1 MTCLRILLPAPQVPA
16 SQMKTPTFEQSTW
29 ANARS
34 TRVIFQLCF
43 SDSVYSRW
51 QVVHCLLFGLLLAQK
66 ESYSTGMVPVLSM
79 LRKKRGWWAK
89 VRLLCLCLMRSLRRV
104 LLEVLHARLRVP
116 ERLAHI
122 SRREAWPHQCSLQ
135 PAVLN
140 VLPPEPSATMCQQ
153 HRHLPLT
160 VLFLYIFLNTCIYAV
175 YRKQNLYFVTQGSK
189 DHIKTKK
196 PPCSLWSHTSW
207 FLRVPQSHF
216 ISTDEF

>member
-1 MTCLRILLPAPQVPA
+1 M
-16 SQMKTPTFEQSTW
+16 
-29 ANARS
+29 
-34 TRVIFQLCF
+34 
-43 SDSVYSRW
+43 
-51 QVVHCLLFGLLLAQK
+51 
-66 ESYSTGMVPVLSM
+66 
-79 LRKKRGWWAK
+79 
-89 VRLLCLCLMRSLRRV
+89 RLLCLCLMRSLRRV
-104 LLEVLHARLRVP
+104 LLEVLHARLHVP

-196 PPCSLWSHTSW
+196 P
-207 FLRVPQSHF
+207 RVPYDHIPADSCGYHSPILSPLMNF
-216 ISTDEF
+216 NRVNHSG